1 MKTQYLPKEKIPK
14 YEPFDGAKDYLALVS
29 RPSRYIGGEVNS
41 VRKDLSHVR
50 LKIGLAFPD
59 VYEIGMSHLGMQI
72 LYQILNSSTDMAC
85 ERVFSPWVDM
95 EKLLRDK
102 KIPLATLE
110 SGIPLYKLDLLGFSI
125 QYELSY
131 TNIIN
136 MLNLGKI
143 PLYSKDRN
151 ETHPFII
158 GGGPIAFNPEPIA
171 DFFDAFVLGDG
182 EEVVLEIAHIIM
194 SWKKAGEKRENLLRK
209 LAGVEGVYVPSFFDV
224 NYNADGTVKKI
235 SPLLKGYT
243 NVNKRIVP
251 DLNMLPLPTR
261 PVVPFPQIVHDHLAV
276 EISRGCTRGCRFCQA
291 GIIYRPGRERSP
303 ENIMKIIDQTLKN
316 TGYDEVSFLSLST
329 GDYSCIQDVLI
340 GFMDRFADKKIAVS
354 LPSLRV
360 GTLKPQLMEEIKRV
374 RKTGFTMAPEAGSER
389 LRDVINKGIEE
400 DALIQTAKNVFEMG
414 WSALKLY
421 YMIGLPTETQE
432 DIRGIVE
439 LSRKVQ
445 EAGKNY
451 GFRPKINV
459 SVSEFVPKPHT
470 PFQWEPQV
478 KLEECLERQ
487 TFLQKELKSHKLD
500 FKWHDAK
507 MSFLEGI
514 FSRGDRRLSRVI
526 MAAFEQGCRFDSWG
540 DQFRFDIWQKA
551 FKDADIEP
559 EFYTYRRRD
568 RNEVFPWDHLNTM
581 IDKEFLYKEYEKS
594 VKAGKTP
601 DCKVDKC
608 SVCGICDQQ
617 VVKNI
622 SFYEKARVVYQKSVK
637 SRKNNET
644 EKGRNGEGE
653 RKNFSDSP
661 IHRFSAS
668 KVRLTF
674 SKTGTMKY
682 LGHLELVTLFSRA
695 IRRAEIPM
703 AYSAGFHPLPK
714 IGFSPPLPVGI
725 ESVAEEMD
733 LELSEYMKPDELHK
747 RLNKTLPH
755 GIQILEAAEVPLKLN
770 PISAIITE
778 ATYLIYI
785 VADSPDRS
793 IQEQASAPS
802 NLSPVSSA
810 GEALQSSSRDTS
822 ISLSQGVLIGNGQLQ
837 KLINEF
843 LAMDEVIVHQT
854 KEGKKRS
861 INMRPLIK
869 RLSLADDN
877 TLQLTLGKGESG
889 NMKPYEVA
897 AHLLGISDNES
908 RLIPILKIKGKGKND
923 YADYKSRLHGLIKSM

>member
-1 MKTQYLPKEKIPK
+1 MKTQYLPKEKNPK

-29 RPSRYIGGEVNS
+29 RPSRYIGGEINS
-41 VRKDLSHVR
+41 IKKDMGTDFKSVPRR

-72 LYQILNSSTDMAC
+72 LYQILNSSTDIAC

-110 SGIPLYKLDLLGFSI
+110 SGIPLYKLDVLGFSI

-131 TNIIN
+131 TNILN

-158 GGGPIAFNPEPIA
+158 GGGPITFNPEPIA

-182 EEVVLEIAHIIM
+182 EDVVLEIAHIVM
-194 SWKKAGEKRENLLRK
+194 TWKEAGGKREDLLKK
-209 LAGVEGVYVPSFFDV
+209 LAALEGVYVPWFFDV
-224 NYNADGTVKKI
+224 NYNADGTVKNI

-251 DLNMLPLPTR
+251 DINTLPLPTR

-303 ENIMKIIDQTLKN
+303 ENIIKIIDQTLKN

-360 GTLKPQLMEEIKRV
+360 GTLKPRLMQEIKRV

-414 WSALKLY
+414 WRAIKLY

-445 EAGKNY
+445 GAGKNY

-470 PFQWEPQV
+470 PFQWEPQI

-487 TFLQKELKSHKLD
+487 TFLQKELKRHKLD

-507 MSFLEGI
+507 MSFLEGV

-540 DQFRFDIWQKA
+540 EQFRFDIWQKA

-568 RNEVFPWDHLNTM
+568 RNEVLPWEHLNTM

-594 VKAGKTP
+594 VQAGKTP

-608 SVCGICDQQ
+608 SVCGICDHK
-617 VVKNI
+617 VVKNV
-622 SFYEKARVVYQKSVK
+622 SFYEKSGVIGQVSVK
-637 SRKNNET
+637 GRET

-653 RKNFSDSP
+653 RKNFSDSQIP
-661 IHRFSAS
+661 RFSAS
-668 KVRLTF
+668 KIRLTF

-682 LGHLELVTLFSRA
+682 LGHLELVALFSRA

-714 IGFSPPLPVGI
+714 IVFSPPLPVGI

-733 LELSEYMKPDELHK
+733 LEMSEHMNPDEIHK

-755 GIQILEAAEVPLKLN
+755 GIRIMEAMELPLKHHS
-770 PISAIITE
+770 ISAIITE
-778 ATYLIYI
+778 ATYLIS
-785 VADSPDRS
+785 VAADSPDRN
-793 IQEQASAPS
+793 IQGQAPAPL
-802 NLSPVSSA
+802 NLSPS
-810 GEALQSSSRDTS
+810 LSSSVS
-822 ISLSQGVLIGNGQLQ
+822 IEDVLIGDGRLQ
-837 KLINEF
+837 RLINEF
-843 LAMDEVIVHQT
+843 LEKDEVIITQE
-854 KEGKKRS
+854 KEGKSRN
-861 INMRPLIK
+861 INIRPLIK
-869 RLSLADDN
+869 GFFLADGN

-889 NMKPYEVA
+889 NVKPYEVIA
-897 AHLLGISDNES
+897 NLLGITHSES
-908 RLIPILKIKGKGKND
+908 KLFPILKIGGQQK
-923 YADYKSRLHGLIKSM
+923 ALV